1 MIVGFYSIIIFNI
14 ILTAFKAFGRP
25 TCAQKYILTF
35 MSVLVGQQPL
45 NTQFYEEKKAN
56 IFDCLHALL
65 QPYEVGKFV
74 IPILKLRH

>member
-14 ILTAFKAFGRP
+14 VLTAFKAFGRP

-45 NTQFYEEKKAN
+45 NTQFYEEKKKLTYLIACTHYFN
-56 IFDCLHALL
+56 PMRWVNLL
-65 QPYEVGKFV
+65 F
-74 IPILKLRH
+74 LF